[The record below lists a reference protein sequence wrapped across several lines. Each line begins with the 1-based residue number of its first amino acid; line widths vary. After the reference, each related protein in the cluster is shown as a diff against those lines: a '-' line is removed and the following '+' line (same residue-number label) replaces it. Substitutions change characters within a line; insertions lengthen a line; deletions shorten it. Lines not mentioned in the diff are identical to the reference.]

1 MSRAY
6 KIKAKESSRHVLRAS
21 DHVSA
26 TLELLEILPPERM
39 AELLAHEL
47 QRRGFKA
54 QGTKLIRQEKDGVVI
69 EVDPAT
75 ATVTVRA
82 ESEKAVTI
90 EGEREAWTAATG
102 KQMQREEE
110 RLRQEVLGDLQRQA
124 DKQKAGL
131 QKQVTDQLE
140 AHLIDKH
147 KELDQAVNRVTAEA
161 LKEKAAQIGHIKAM
175 TEDAQ
180 TGSLTIVLEV

>member
-1 MSRAY
+1 MSRVY
-6 KIKAKESSRHVLRAS
+6 KIKAKESARHVLRAS

-39 AELLAHEL
+39 AELLANEL
-47 QRRGFKA
+47 QKRGFKRHGA
-54 QGTKLIRQEKDGVVI
+54 KLVRQEKDGVVI
-69 EVDPAT
+69 EVEPAT

-90 EGEREAWTAATG
+90 EGERESWTAATG
-102 KQMQREEE
+102 KQLNRDEE
-110 RLRQEVLGDLQRQA
+110 RLRQELLNDLQRQA
-124 DKQKAGL
+124 EKQKAGL

-140 AHLIDKH
+140 GHLIDKR

-161 LKEKAAQIGHIKAM
+161 LKEKAAQIGHIKEM